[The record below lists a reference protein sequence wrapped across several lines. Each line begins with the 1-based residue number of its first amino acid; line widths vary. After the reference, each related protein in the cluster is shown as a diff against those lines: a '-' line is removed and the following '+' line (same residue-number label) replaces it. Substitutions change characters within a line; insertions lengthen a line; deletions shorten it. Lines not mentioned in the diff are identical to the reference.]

1 MPNGLPYDQDIAKYQ
16 QAITIDTAM
25 SLDLHQL
32 KTFCVVAEE
41 ENIARASVR
50 LYLSAPAVSGHI
62 KALEDELG
70 VALFSRGPRGM
81 RLTEAGHT
89 LWEDAEALL
98 KQAAAMRRKASSLS
112 DEPSGILRIGINN
125 PPDSLHVPEL
135 IANLGARFPSLRFES
150 VFGSSQYVING
161 LRQDEFDIGF
171 TEWEKLPTEI
181 ESIPLEARQIR
192 LIAPLEWAEQLRDL
206 PPAELAPYPWLFAS
220 EGCSHYIFA
229 RNWCEAHK
237 LHIEPRIRSDD
248 IDQTTVGFVARGLGL
263 SLVAMQSLEASAYRE
278 EVAVLPQIEGSV
290 PLSIAYL
297 KERRD
302 DALVST
308 AVRFVRELFSVEASQ
323 RTTAKVDKS

>member
-1 MPNGLPYDQDIAKYQ
+1 M
-16 QAITIDTAM
+16 
-25 SLDLHQL
+25 
-32 KTFCVVAEE
+32 AEE

-81 RLTEAGHT
+81 RLTEAGNA

-98 KQAAAMRRKASSLS
+98 KQASALRRKAGSLS
-112 DEPSGILRIGINN
+112 EELSGVLRIGINN

-135 IANLGARFPSLRFES
+135 IASLSARFPTLRFES
-150 VFGSSQYVING
+150 VFGSSQFVING

-171 TEWEKLPTEI
+171 IELEKLPPEI
-181 ESIPLEARQIR
+181 EALELEARDIR
-192 LIAPLEWAEQLRDL
+192 LIAPLKWAGQLRELSPADL
-206 PPAELAPYPWLFAS
+206 AAYPWLFAS

-229 RNWCEAHK
+229 RNWCEEHK
-237 LHIEPRIRSDD
+237 LNIEPRIRSDD

-263 SLVAMQSLEASAYRE
+263 SLVATQSLDASAFRE
-278 EVAVLPQIEGSV
+278 EVAVLPHIQGTV
-290 PLSIAYL
+290 PLSISYL

-302 DALVST
+302 DTLVAT
-308 AVRFVRELFSVEASQ
+308 AVRCVRELFASPAQ
-323 RTTAKVDKS
+323 QATSPKVDTV

>member
-1 MPNGLPYDQDIAKYQ
+1 
-16 QAITIDTAM
+16 M
-25 SLDLHQL
+25 SFDLHQL

-70 VALFSRGPRGM
+70 VALFSRSSRGM
-81 RLTEAGHT
+81 RLTEAGHA

-98 KQAAAMRRKASSLS
+98 KQASALRRKASSLS
-112 DEPSGILRIGINN
+112 EELSGVLRIGINN

-171 TEWEKLPTEI
+171 IEWEKPPPEI
-181 ESIPLEARQIR
+181 ESVDLEAREIR
-192 LIAPLEWAEQLRDL
+192 LIAPLEWAAQLREL

-220 EGCSHYIFA
+220 EGCSHYVFA
-229 RNWCEAHK
+229 RRWCEQHN
-237 LHIEPRIRSDD
+237 LNIEPRIRSDD
-248 IDQTTVGFVARGLGL
+248 IDHTTVGYVARGLGL
-263 SLVAMQSLEASAYRE
+263 SLVATQSLEASAYRE
-278 EVAVLPQIEGSV
+278 EVAVLPQIQGSV
-290 PLSIAYL
+290 PLSIGYL

-302 DALVST
+302 DALVAT
-308 AVRFVRELFSVEASQ
+308 AVRCVRELFAYKTQQTTSPKVSAASHLPI
-323 RTTAKVDKS
+323 ADA